1 MINKLK
7 MLFHPR
13 YSPLFKTIIQTL
25 FIFLLAILPLTINFI
40 INPPPYT
47 ITNQEKSGYSEFNT
61 QLQESGFNTTRTL
74 LALDPIL
81 NLPPSSLL
89 IISGS
94 SKRYSDAELIMLDS
108 FVSRGGILLVIADS
122 YYSARVASYFGVYV
136 SNAIILET
144 NPNMTVKSPDIILLP
159 PSPLLPNS
167 SLCMVRPREITDSS
181 IQLKSEFSLTTSS
194 TAFLDID
201 GDGIWTEGKAGWI
214 PKRRLVGA
222 VYSFTDPSRLGGL
235 VVLTSSSFL
244 TNDLYYKGYSN
255 INLTITLFNQ
265 FFSKGD
271 TIICFE
277 ESHKGWPVISTDG
290 FINQG
295 YGHIIYLSRTKFFIF
310 SIIVLVIVLFII
322 TPRFNLLF
330 QQSNTYKQFLQD
342 KIWNRERALYDTFAV
357 TVQPTVEESTLSTLY
372 FQWELLGAQIYT
384 ELLKKKLGYI
394 PTKLISDD
402 EIEKYRNILQQR
414 IDHSTFMVLFEELE
428 KIQNRRRL

>member
-1 MINKLK
+1 MIKKLT

-13 YSPLFKTIIQTL
+13 YSPVFKTIIQTL
-25 FIFLLAILPLTINFI
+25 FILIVAILPLTINLI

-47 ITNQEKSGYSEFNT
+47 ITSQEESGYSAFNNR
-61 QLQESGFNTTRTL
+61 LQESGFNTTRTL

-81 NLPPSSLL
+81 TLPPGSLL
-89 IISGS
+89 IISGI
-94 SKRYSDAELIMLDS
+94 SKRYSDAELLMLDS
-108 FVSRGGILLVIADS
+108 FVSTGGVLFIIADS
-122 YYSARVASYFGVYV
+122 YYSARIASYFGVYV

-144 NPNMTVKSPDIILLP
+144 NPNMTVKSPDTILLP
-159 PSPLLPNS
+159 SPPLLPNS
-167 SLCMVRPREITDSS
+167 SLCMIRPKEITGSS
-181 IQLKSEFSLTTSS
+181 MQLTSEFSLTTSS
-194 TAFLDID
+194 TAFLDVD
-201 GDGIWTEGKAGWI
+201 GDGIWTEGRDEWT
-214 PKRRLVGA
+214 PKKRVVGA
-222 VYSFTDPSRLGGL
+222 IYSFKDPQRLGKL

-265 FFSKGD
+265 FFSRGD

-277 ESHKGWPVISTDG
+277 ESHKGWPITSTDG

-295 YGHIIYLSRTKFFIF
+295 YGYIIYLSRTKFFIL
-310 SIIVLVIVLFII
+310 SIILLVIVIFII

-372 FQWELLGAQIYT
+372 FQWELLGDQIYN

-394 PTKLISDD
+394 PTKIISDD
-402 EIEKYRNILQQR
+402 EIEKYRSILQQR
-414 IDHSTFMVLFEELE
+414 IDHSTFMMLFEELE
-428 KIQNRRRL
+428 KIQSRRQI